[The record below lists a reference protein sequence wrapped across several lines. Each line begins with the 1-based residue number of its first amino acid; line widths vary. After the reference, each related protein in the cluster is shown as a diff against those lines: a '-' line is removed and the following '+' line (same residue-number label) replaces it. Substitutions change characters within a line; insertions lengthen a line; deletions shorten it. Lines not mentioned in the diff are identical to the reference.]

1 MTGAANSMPSG
12 QSFATSELGIV
23 LRKFR
28 GAMWLIVLLCVMLN
42 VLALSGSIY
51 LMLIYDKVL
60 QSGSLQTLASVFVIL
75 IVVYAF
81 TMSFD
86 TTRAKLLQVIGEG
99 FDQSIAGRLQSLETD
114 LTLKGKLGSLPSTP
128 MNDLDQIRSFLSSQG
143 PAAIIDLPWIVFFL
157 AVLYMLHPMLA
168 LTTLIGAIVLGFMT
182 WFNDRQTRTGIESAN
197 RERVQRNVAA
207 DRTRRS
213 LEAIKGLAIT
223 GRMDGMVTEA
233 HSRFVN
239 AQAGLSRVVAK
250 YTALS
255 RGLRM
260 FIQSAVLTVGAILVI
275 EGEASGGIIFASSI
289 LSGRALAPVDQAIA
303 NWRGFIGARQ
313 AWRRISALLGENPAA
328 EDPTVTLGAPHR
340 NLGIEGLSVT
350 PPGSQTAVV
359 HEVSF
364 ALAAGDAVA
373 VVGPSGSGKSSLSR
387 AIVNVWSPSQG
398 TVRLDGAPLDQYH
411 EHLLTSA
418 VGYLPQDVELFT
430 GTVAQNIA
438 RFEPDPSSEKV
449 IAAAKAAGIHDFVLN
464 LPNGYD
470 SPVGQGGA
478 VLSGGQR
485 QRVAL
490 ARALYGDPFL
500 LVLDEP
506 DSNLDP
512 AGEAALAAAIAG
524 VRKRGGMVLVV
535 THRMA
540 LVKEVNLIL
549 VLREG
554 KLQAFGPR
562 DTVLAALNRANTPA
576 ETNGNGQVRRA
587 APQQKGA

>member
-1 MTGAANSMPSG
+1 
-12 QSFATSELGIV
+12 
-23 LRKFR
+23 
-28 GAMWLIVLLCVMLN
+28 
-42 VLALSGSIY
+42 
-51 LMLIYDKVL
+51 
-60 QSGSLQTLASVFVIL
+60 
-75 IVVYAF
+75 
-81 TMSFD
+81 
-86 TTRAKLLQVIGEG
+86 
-99 FDQSIAGRLQSLETD
+99 
-114 LTLKGKLGSLPSTP
+114 
-128 MNDLDQIRSFLSSQG
+128 
-143 PAAIIDLPWIVFFL
+143 
-157 AVLYMLHPMLA
+157 
-168 LTTLIGAIVLGFMT
+168 
-182 WFNDRQTRTGIESAN
+182 
-197 RERVQRNVAA
+197 
-207 DRTRRS
+207 
-213 LEAIKGLAIT
+213 
-223 GRMDGMVTEA
+223 MVTEA

-275 EGEASGGIIFASSI
+275 EGQASGGIIFASSI

-313 AWRRISALLGENPAA
+313 AWRRISALLGENPPV

-340 NLGIEGLSVT
+340 NLGVEGLSVT

-359 HEVSF
+359 QEVSF
-364 ALAAGDAVA
+364 TLAAGDAVA

-387 AIVNVWSPSQG
+387 AIVNVWCPSQG

-411 EHLLTSA
+411 EHLLTAA

-438 RFEPDPSSEKV
+438 RFEPDPPSEKV

-562 DTVLAALNRANTPA
+562 DTVLAALNRANNPA
-576 ETNGNGQVRRA
+576 PEANGNGQVRRA

>member
-1 MTGAANSMPSG
+1 MTGATATPSG

-23 LRKFR
+23 LRQFR
-28 GAMWLIVLLCVMLN
+28 GAAWLIVLLCVMLN

-60 QSGSLQTLASVFVIL
+60 QSGSVQTLASVFVIL
-75 IVVYAF
+75 IIVYAF

-86 TTRAKLLQVIGEG
+86 ATRAKLLQVIGEG

-114 LTLKGKLGSLPSTP
+114 LTLKGKLGQMPSTP

-157 AVLYMLHPMLA
+157 AILYLLHPLLA

-182 WFNDRQTRTGIESAN
+182 WFNDRQTREGIEAAN
-197 RERVQRNVAA
+197 KERVQRNAAA

-223 GRMDGMVTEA
+223 GRMDGLVTSA
-233 HSRFVN
+233 HARFVN

-303 NWRGFIGARQ
+303 NWRGFIGARH
-313 AWRRISALLGENPAA
+313 AWRRINALLADNPVA
-328 EDPTVTLGAPHR
+328 EDRSVTLGAPGKT
-340 NLGIEGLSVT
+340 LGVEALSVT
-350 PPGSQTAVV
+350 PPGAQAPVV
-359 HEVSF
+359 NEVSF
-364 ALAAGDAVA
+364 TLAAGDAVA

-387 AIVNVWSPSQG
+387 AIVNVWAPSHG
-398 TVRLDGAPLDQYH
+398 SVRLDGAPLDQFH
-411 EHLLTSA
+411 EHLLTAA

-438 RFEPDPSSEKV
+438 RFEPDPPSEKV
-449 IAAAKAAGIHDFVLN
+449 IAAAQAAGIHDFVLN
-464 LPNGYD
+464 LPSGYD

-524 VRKRGGMVLVV
+524 VRKRGGIVLVV

-562 DTVLAALNRANTPA
+562 DTVLAALNRANSPA
-576 ETNGNGQVRRA
+576 NAGNGQPARA